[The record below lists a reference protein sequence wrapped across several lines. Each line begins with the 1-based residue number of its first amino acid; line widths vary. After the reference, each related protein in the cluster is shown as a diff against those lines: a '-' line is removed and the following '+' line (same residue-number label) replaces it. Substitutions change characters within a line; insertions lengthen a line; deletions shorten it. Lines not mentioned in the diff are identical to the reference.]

1 MISMSAAHSAIIPA
15 GNARPISNGSLMA
28 DCPFHETG
36 EHMLRLLSRA
46 ADDAP
51 VFLLLRLRRTRAVH
65 RERGRFLYLARAE
78 LTPA

>member
-1 MISMSAAHSAIIPA
+1 MFSMSAVRSAIIPA
-15 GNARPISNGSLMA
+15 DKARPIRNGSLIA

-36 EHMLRLLSRA
+36 KHMLRLLSRA
-46 ADDAP
+46 ADAP